1 MLDRAKILNEIY
13 EHLHNN
19 MGIHTK
25 GEFADKIGYARA
37 YISSALNGNERYL
50 TEKLFRSI
58 CDVFPGVFNLD
69 YLLTG
74 EGTLL
79 ADKVKVENLQ
89 SQGTTNYADELIAS
103 LRHQLADKERIIRL
117 LEQKIEILEEMQ
129 HLDRNPLKDYPFP
142 IGAADDTKLHPNTP
156 KK

>member
-1 MLDRAKILNEIY
+1 MLDKARMLNEIY
-13 EHLHNN
+13 EHLHNY

-25 GEFADKIGYARA
+25 GEFADRIGYARA

-50 TEKLFRSI
+50 TDKLFRSI
-58 CDVFPGVFNLD
+58 CEVFPGVFNID

-79 ADKVKVENLQ
+79 ADTKVEDMQ
-89 SQGTTNYADELIAS
+89 KKDTKNYADELIAS
-103 LRHQLADKERIIRL
+103 LRQQLDDKERIIRL